1 MQDEEVHRHLAN
13 VLGPHNI
20 SVDEASLRR
29 YASDALRPGRFFPG
43 SDTLQPRP
51 QWVTW
56 PETVAQ
62 VQELLR
68 FASQHAIPVVPYGGG
83 TGLMGGATASTGGI
97 VLSLSKL
104 DRIREVCADDLI
116 VTAEAGVVLRDLDAA
131 LNQQGLI
138 LGHDPWTVPVA
149 TVGGAISTNSLGY
162 RGAVYGSMG
171 EQVLGMEVVLP
182 DGSLVA
188 TRAVPKSSTGLSL
201 QHLFIGGE
209 GCFGVITAATIKAFP
224 QPEQRSLHALHFP
237 DFPSAYRTVTRLFHI
252 GIVPS
257 LLDMGE
263 EFDLEANSAAPV
275 TEVIEMYLGFEGVRE
290 VVDAQAGRTRT
301 IWLAEGGIEQDP
313 QEARHFWE
321 SRHLAADGFRRR
333 REESGLAPYFQPAS
347 PPVMDYA
354 HMAIPASK
362 VLSFREQCMQLIAR
376 HKVGLREFGLWNR
389 PELFSVVLVD
399 RHGMQDDRLGRAME
413 AMLMLAQDMGGS
425 MEYCHG
431 VGLRLAYLMEREHGT
446 GLDLLKKLKHTLDP
460 KGIMNPGKL
469 GL

>member
-1 MQDEEVHRHLAN
+1 MQDEEVHRHLAK

-20 SVDEASLRR
+20 SADEASLRR

-56 PETVAQ
+56 PQTVVQ

-68 FASQHAIPVVPYGGG
+68 FANKHAIPVVPYGGG
-83 TGLMGGATASTGGI
+83 TGLMGGATAAMGGI

-104 DRIREVCADDLI
+104 NQIREINAEDRM
-116 VTAEAGVVLRDLDAA
+116 VTTEAGVVLRDLDAA
-131 LNQQGLI
+131 LNQHGLI

-149 TVGGAISTNSLGY
+149 TVGGTISTNSLGY
-162 RGAVYGSMG
+162 RGAVYGSMS
-171 EQVLGMEVVLP
+171 EQVLGMEVVLA
-182 DGSLVA
+182 DGSLVT

-201 QHLFIGGE
+201 RHLFIGGE
-209 GCFGVITAATIKAFP
+209 GCFGVITSATIKAFP

-237 DFPSAYRTVTRLFHI
+237 DFPSAFRTVTGLFHT

-263 EFDLEANSAAPV
+263 EFDLDTKDAPPV
-275 TEVIEMYLGFEGVRE
+275 SEVIELYLGFEGVRE
-290 VVDAQAGRTRT
+290 VVDAQAGRARA

-313 QEARHFWE
+313 QEARRFWE
-321 SRHLAADGFRRR
+321 GRHLAAEGFRRR

-362 VLSFREQCMQLIAR
+362 VLSFREQCMQLVAQ

-399 RHGMQDDRLGRAME
+399 RTMQDDRLGRAME

-446 GLDLLKKLKHTLDP
+446 GLALLKKLKHTLDP

>member
-1 MQDEEVHRHLAN
+1 MQDDEVHRHLAK

-20 SVDEASLRR
+20 SADEVSLRR

-51 QWVTW
+51 QWVIW

-62 VQELLR
+62 VQEVLH

-104 DRIREVCADDLI
+104 DRIREVCAEDFM

-131 LNQQGLI
+131 LNQKGFI

-149 TVGGAISTNSLGY
+149 TVGGTISTNSLGY
-162 RGAVYGSMG
+162 RGAVYGCMG

-182 DGSLVA
+182 DGSLVT

-224 QPEQRSLHALHFP
+224 LPEQRALHALHFP
-237 DFPSAYRTVTRLFHI
+237 DFSSAYRTVTSMFHI

-263 EFDLEANSAAPV
+263 EFDLDANGVAPV
-275 TEVIEMYLGFEGVRE
+275 TEVVEMYLGFEGVRE
-290 VVDAQAGRTRT
+290 VVDAQAGRARA

-313 QEARHFWE
+313 QEARRFWE
-321 SRHLAADGFRRR
+321 SRHLAAEGFRRR
-333 REESGLAPYFQPAS
+333 REASGLAPYFQPSS

-362 VLSFREQCMQLIAR
+362 VLSFREQCMQLIAQ

-399 RHGMQDDRLGRAME
+399 REMRDDRLGRAME
-413 AMLMLAQDMGGS
+413 AVLMLAQDMGGS

-431 VGLRLAYLMEREHGT
+431 VGLRLAYLMEREHGA
-446 GLDLLKKLKHTLDP
+446 GLHLLKKLKRTLDP